1 MKKSAIITIALL
13 LSACEGHQCEPKEPG
28 ITMSGEAGIG
38 MKYDGGRV
46 SPHSETKVTI
56 SLGGS
61 V

>member
-13 LSACEGHQCEPKEPG
+13 LSACEGRPYEPKEPG

-38 MKYDGGRV
+38 MKYDGGKV
-46 SPHSETKVTI
+46 SPHSKTKVTI